1 MDHNDIESF
10 LYREAR
16 LLDEH
21 DYDGWESLWTDDCVY
36 WVPCNEDD
44 SDPLLHVSIIYDDRM
59 GIRRRVER
67 LKSGTAWAQ
76 EPKSRMRRV
85 VSNIEMESEDSP
97 DVTVYSNFSLSEYRS
112 GVQTTWVGRT
122 IHRLRPEN
130 GGIRMSFKKVML
142 INNDA
147 ELPNMVFLI

>member
-1 MDHNDIESF
+1 MEHREIENF

-21 DYDGWESLWTDDCVY
+21 RYDDWESLWTDDAVY

-44 SDPLLHVSIIYDDRM
+44 NDPQLHVSIIYDDRG
-59 GIRRRVER
+59 GIRRRLDR

-76 EPKSRMRRV
+76 DPKSRMRRV
-85 VSNIEMESEDSP
+85 VSNIETENGAGDL
-97 DVTVYSNFSLSEYRS
+97 TVHSNFSLSEFRS

-122 IHRLRPEN
+122 VHRLREDD
-130 GGIRMSFKKVML
+130 GTLKMSYKKVML

-147 ELPNMVFLI
+147 ELPILVFLI

>member
-1 MDHNDIESF
+1 MEHREIESF

-21 DYDGWESLWTDDCVY
+21 RYDDWESLWTDDAVY

-44 SDPLLHVSIIYDDRM
+44 NDPQLHVSIIYDDR
-59 GIRRRVER
+59 GCIRRRLDR

-76 EPKSRMRRV
+76 DPKSRMRRV
-85 VSNIEMESEDSP
+85 VSNIETENGAGDL
-97 DVTVYSNFSLSEYRS
+97 TVHSNFSLSEFRS

-122 IHRLRPEN
+122 VHRLREEN
-130 GGIRMSFKKVML
+130 GALKMSYKKVML

-147 ELPNMVFLI
+147 ELPILVFLI